1 MVFTIT
7 ALTGDCKEDNKENN
21 LARLMLREGLALLRF
36 LTYRR

>member
-7 ALTGDCKEDNKENN
+7 ALTGDCKEDNKEN